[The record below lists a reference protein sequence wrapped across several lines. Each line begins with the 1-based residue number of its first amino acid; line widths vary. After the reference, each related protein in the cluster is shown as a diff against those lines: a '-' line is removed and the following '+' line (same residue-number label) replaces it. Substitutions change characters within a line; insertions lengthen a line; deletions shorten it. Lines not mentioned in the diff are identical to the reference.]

1 MQIVIQFKF
10 LQFYVLTTITIGKG
24 ILFMEKEKSART
36 FKDFCAIAEEFSQC
50 MNDYLYVYNIPGDT
64 YYISERALRRFRMPS
79 NIFQD
84 VANTISTFTYP
95 DDIPLLQKDLSEV
108 NSGLKD
114 ERNLEYR
121 WLSTNGS
128 PVWINVKGRIL
139 KSSDGV
145 ARLMIGCI
153 NEIGKRQKADNVSGL
168 RGESSLEE
176 HLKLLGPSL
185 MDAMF
190 LRIGIDDFKVIN
202 ERHGAEYG
210 NYVLRAVAGCIKQC
224 LRPLQS
230 VYRIVSDEFM
240 VLDLSGSD
248 FREMNRLYHD
258 IRSAVDKVISTEQY
272 KAIYTISAG
281 LLSLKDLA
289 PEVAQDYSQTM
300 KFSEFALTEAK
311 NRGKNQLY
319 FFKPEDYNS
328 FLRMRYIRS
337 SLRKSLEENFNGFE
351 LFFQPIVVS
360 SDGELFAA
368 ETLLR
373 FHTQTGEYV
382 PPLELVSILEES
394 GLIIPVG
401 KWIIRNA
408 LAMCKK
414 CREKYP
420 DFVISVNLSY
430 IQLLKSPLYEDI
442 AESLEKAQ
450 MPPTCLIVELT
461 ESGHLENTPAVQNVW
476 KKLKKLGVSIAL
488 DDFGT
493 GYSNLINIGNLRP
506 NIIKIDRSFTVKALR
521 NDYEHELL
529 IHIIKMVHRIG
540 LNLVVEGI
548 ETHDELERINELHP
562 DYIQGFYYSKPCP
575 AEEFVQKYVTAETIT
590 EF

>member
-1 MQIVIQFKF
+1 
-10 LQFYVLTTITIGKG
+10 
-24 ILFMEKEKSART
+24 MEREYRNPT
-36 FKDFCAIAEEFSQC
+36 FEDFCDIAEEFSLC
-50 MNDYLYVYNIPGDT
+50 MNDYLYVYDISGDT
-64 YYISERALRRFRMPS
+64 YYISQRALKRFRMPA
-79 NIFQD
+79 NRFHN
-84 VANTISTFTYP
+84 VANTISSFTYP
-95 DDIPLLQKDLSEV
+95 DDIALLADDMKKV
-108 NSGLKD
+108 ASGQRS

-121 WLSTNGS
+121 WIGVDGS

-139 KSSDGV
+139 RSPDG
-145 ARLMIGCI
+145 ASQLMIGCI
-153 NEIGKRQKADNVSGL
+153 NEIGQKQKADNVSGL
-168 RGESSLEE
+168 KGESSLQE
-176 HLKLLGPSL
+176 HLKLLG
-185 MDAMF
+185 DQFKNANF
-190 LRIGIDDFKVIN
+190 LRIGIDDFKIIN
-202 ERHGAEYG
+202 ERHGSEYG
-210 NYVLRAVAGCIKQC
+210 NFVLRAVADCIKQC
-224 LRPLQS
+224 LHPFQTA
-230 VYRIVSDEFM
+230 YRIVSDEFLI
-240 VLDLSGSD
+240 LDLSGAGYE
-248 FREMNRLYHD
+248 EMNQLYHD
-258 IRSAVDKVISTEQY
+258 IRSAVDRVISSEQY

-281 LLSLKDLA
+281 LVSLKELKSEDA
-289 PEVAQDYSQTM
+289 KNYSQTT

-319 FFKPEDYNS
+319 FFQSADYEN
-328 FLRMRYIRS
+328 FLRIRYLRS
-337 SLRKSLEENFNGFE
+337 SLRKSLEEDFKGFE
-351 LFFQPIVVS
+351 LYFQPIVVS
-360 SDGELFAA
+360 TDGELFAA

-373 FHTQTGEYV
+373 FRTQTGEYV
-382 PPLELVSILEES
+382 SPLELVSILEES

-401 KWIIRNA
+401 KWILKNA
-408 LAMCKK
+408 LEMCKK

-442 AESLEKAQ
+442 SEALEQAQ

-461 ESGHLENTPAVQNVW
+461 ESGHLENTPVVQNVW

-548 ETHDELERINELHP
+548 ETRDELTQINTLNP
-562 DYIQGFYYSKPCP
+562 DYIQGFYYSRPCP
-575 AEEFVQKYVTAETIT
+575 MNEFVQKYLTAEIT
-590 EF
+590 AVL

>member
-1 MQIVIQFKF
+1 
-10 LQFYVLTTITIGKG
+10 
-24 ILFMEKEKSART
+24 MERENRNQT
-36 FKDFCAIAEEFSQC
+36 FEDFCEIAEEFSQC
-50 MNDYLYVYNIPGDT
+50 MNDYLYVYDIPEDT
-64 YYISERALRRFRMPS
+64 YYICERALKRFKIPS
-79 NIFQD
+79 KVFHD
-84 VANTISTFTYP
+84 VANTISTFTYT
-95 DDIPLLQKDLSEV
+95 DDIPLLMKDLKEV
-108 NSGLKD
+108 SDGQKD

-121 WLSTNGS
+121 WLSPEDA

-139 KSSDGV
+139 KAADGSS
-145 ARLMIGCI
+145 RLMIGCI
-153 NEIGKRQKADNVSGL
+153 NEIGNKQKADNVSGL
-168 RGESSLEE
+168 RGESSLKE
-176 HLKLLGPSL
+176 HLSLLGSSL
-185 MDAMF
+185 SDSMF
-190 LRIGIDDFKVIN
+190 LRIGIDDFKLIN
-202 ERHGAEYG
+202 ERHGTEYG
-210 NYVLRAVAGCIKQC
+210 NFVLRAVADCIRQC
-224 LRPLQS
+224 LTPSQHA
-230 VYRIVSDEFM
+230 YRMVSDEFL
-240 VLDLSGSD
+240 VLDTSGSSFD
-248 FREMNRLYHD
+248 DMNRLYHD
-258 IRSAVDKVISTEQY
+258 IRCAVDKLISAEQY

-281 LLSLKDLA
+281 LVSLPDLKS
-289 PEVAQDYSQTM
+289 EESQNYSQIM

-319 FFKPEDYNS
+319 FFKTEDYDR
-328 FLRMRYIRS
+328 FLRMRYLRS
-337 SLRKSLEENFNGFE
+337 SLQKSLGEDFSGFE
-351 LFFQPIVVS
+351 LCFQPIVVS
-360 SDGELFAA
+360 TDGELFAA

-373 FHTQTGEYV
+373 YHTQTGEYV

-408 LAMCKK
+408 LIMCKM

-442 AESLEKAQ
+442 AEALDEAN
-450 MPPTCLIVELT
+450 MPPACLIVELT

-476 KKLKKLGVSIAL
+476 KKLKNLGVSIAL

-548 ETHDELERINELHP
+548 ETHDELQQINEMNP
-562 DYIQGFYYSKPCP
+562 DYIQGFYYSKPCLLQ
-575 AEEFVQKYVTAETIT
+575 EFARKYLTAEVI
-590 EF
+590 

>member
-1 MQIVIQFKF
+1 
-10 LQFYVLTTITIGKG
+10 
-24 ILFMEKEKSART
+24 MERENRKKT
-36 FKDFCAIAEEFSQC
+36 FEDFCEIAEEFSLC
-50 MNDYLYVYNIPGDT
+50 MNDYLYVYDIPGDT
-64 YYISERALRRFRMPS
+64 YYISRRALDRFKMPA
-79 NIFQD
+79 NIFHD
-84 VANTISTFTYP
+84 VPRTISTFTYS
-95 DDIPLLQKDLSEV
+95 DDIPLLIEDMAEV
-108 NSGLKD
+108 NSGQKD

-121 WLSTNGS
+121 WLGRDGS

-139 KSSDGV
+139 KSSDGT

-176 HLKLLGPSL
+176 HLKLLGSSL
-185 MDAMF
+185 YDAMF

-202 ERHGAEYG
+202 ERHGSEYG
-210 NYVLRAVAGCIKQC
+210 NFVLRAVADCIKKC
-224 LRPLQS
+224 LSPLQS
-230 VYRIVSDEFM
+230 AYRIVSDEFM
-240 VLDLSGSD
+240 VLDLSGAGYE
-248 FREMNRLYHD
+248 EMNRLYHN
-258 IRSAVDKVISTEQY
+258 IRSAVDNIISAEQY

-281 LLSLKDLA
+281 LLSLRDLT
-289 PEVAQDYSQTM
+289 PEEAQNYSQTM

-319 FFKPEDYNS
+319 FYKPEDYKT
-328 FLRMRYIRS
+328 FLRIRYIRS
-337 SLRKSLEENFNGFE
+337 SLRKSLEEDFNGFE
-351 LFFQPIVVS
+351 LYFQPIVVS
-360 SDGELFAA
+360 TDGELFAA

-373 FHTQTGEYV
+373 FRTQTGEYV

-401 KWIIRNA
+401 KWIIKNA
-408 LAMCKK
+408 LIMCKK

-442 AESLEKAQ
+442 AEALEAAS
-450 MPPTCLIVELT
+450 MPPASLIVELT

-548 ETHDELERINELHP
+548 ETHDELERINELNP
-562 DYIQGFYYSKPCP
+562 DYIQGFYYSRPCP
-575 AEEFVQKYVTAETIT
+575 MEEFVQKYLSAEPVT

>member
-1 MQIVIQFKF
+1 
-10 LQFYVLTTITIGKG
+10 
-24 ILFMEKEKSART
+24 MERENRKKT
-36 FKDFCAIAEEFSQC
+36 FEDFCEIAEEFSLC
-50 MNDYLYVYNIPGDT
+50 MNDYLYVYDIPGDT
-64 YYISERALRRFRMPS
+64 YYISRRALDRFKMPA
-79 NIFQD
+79 NIFHD
-84 VANTISTFTYP
+84 VPRTISTFTYS
-95 DDIPLLQKDLSEV
+95 DDIPLLIEDMAEV
-108 NSGLKD
+108 NSGQKD

-121 WLSTNGS
+121 WLGRDGS

-139 KSSDGV
+139 KSSDGT

-176 HLKLLGPSL
+176 HLKLLGSSL
-185 MDAMF
+185 YDAMF

-202 ERHGAEYG
+202 ERHGSEYG
-210 NYVLRAVAGCIKQC
+210 NFVLRAVADCIKKC
-224 LRPLQS
+224 LGPLQS
-230 VYRIVSDEFM
+230 AYRIVSDEFM
-240 VLDLSGSD
+240 VLDLSGAGYE
-248 FREMNRLYHD
+248 EMNRLYHN
-258 IRSAVDKVISTEQY
+258 IRSAVDNIISAEQY

-281 LLSLKDLA
+281 LLSLRDLT
-289 PEVAQDYSQTM
+289 PEEAQNYSQTM

-319 FFKPEDYNS
+319 FYKPEDYKT
-328 FLRMRYIRS
+328 FLRIRYIRS
-337 SLRKSLEENFNGFE
+337 SLRKSLEEDFNGFE
-351 LFFQPIVVS
+351 LYFQPIVVS
-360 SDGELFAA
+360 TDGELFAA

-373 FHTQTGEYV
+373 FRTQTGEYV

-401 KWIIRNA
+401 KWIIKNA
-408 LAMCKK
+408 LIMCKK

-442 AESLEKAQ
+442 AEALEAAS
-450 MPPTCLIVELT
+450 MPPASLIVELT

-548 ETHDELERINELHP
+548 ETHDELERINELNP
-562 DYIQGFYYSKPCP
+562 DYIQGFYYSRPCP
-575 AEEFVQKYVTAETIT
+575 MEEFVQKYLSAEPVT

>member
-1 MQIVIQFKF
+1 
-10 LQFYVLTTITIGKG
+10 
-24 ILFMEKEKSART
+24 MEREYKNQT
-36 FKDFCAIAEEFSQC
+36 FEDFCEIAEEFSLC
-50 MNDYLYVYNIPGDT
+50 MDDYLYVYDISGDT
-64 YYISERALRRFRMPS
+64 YYISERALKRFRIPT
-79 NIFQD
+79 NVFHD
-84 VANTISTFTYP
+84 VADTISTFTYS
-95 DDIPLLQKDLSEV
+95 DDIPLLVEDLKEVVSGQKS
-108 NSGLKD
+108 

-121 WLSTNGS
+121 WLSTDGS
-128 PVWINVKGRIL
+128 PIWINVKGRIL
-139 KSSDGV
+139 DASGGSSK
-145 ARLMIGCI
+145 LMIGCI
-153 NEIGKRQKADNVSGL
+153 NEIGNRQKADNVSGL
-168 RGESSLEE
+168 RGETSLSE
-176 HLKLLGPSL
+176 HMKLLGSSL
-185 MDAMF
+185 NDVSF
-190 LRIGIDDFKVIN
+190 LRIGIDDFKFIN
-202 ERHGAEYG
+202 ERHGSEYG
-210 NYVLRAVAGCIKQC
+210 NFVLRAVADCIKQC
-224 LRPLQS
+224 LGPMQFA
-230 VYRIVSDEFM
+230 YRIVSDEFM
-240 VLDLSGSD
+240 VLDLSGAGYE
-248 FREMNRLYHD
+248 EMNQLYHD
-258 IRSAVDKVISTEQY
+258 IRSAVDAFISSEQY

-281 LLSLKDLA
+281 LLSLKNLA
-289 PEVAQDYSQTM
+289 PEDAQNYSQTM
-300 KFSEFALTEAK
+300 KFSEFALAEAK

-319 FFKPEDYNS
+319 YYKPEDYDN
-328 FLRMRYIRS
+328 FLRIRYLRS
-337 SLRKSLEENFNGFE
+337 SLRKSLEEDFAGFE
-351 LFFQPIVVS
+351 VFYQPIVVS

-373 FHTQTGEYV
+373 YKTQAGEYV

-401 KWIIRNA
+401 KWIIKNA
-408 LAMCKK
+408 LEMCKL

-442 AESLEKAQ
+442 AEALETAN

-540 LNLVVEGI
+540 LNLIVEGV
-548 ETHDELERINELHP
+548 ETHDELEKINALNP
-562 DYIQGFYYSKPCP
+562 DYIQGFYYSRPCP
-575 AEEFVQKYVTAETIT
+575 MEEFAQKYLT
-590 EF
+590 EEAAKEF

>member
-1 MQIVIQFKF
+1 
-10 LQFYVLTTITIGKG
+10 
-24 ILFMEKEKSART
+24 METEYANRT
-36 FKDFCAIAEEFSQC
+36 FEDFCEIAEEFSLC
-50 MNDYLYVYNIPGDT
+50 MNDYLYVYDIPRDT
-64 YYISERALRRFRMPS
+64 YYISKRALQRFRMPA
-79 NIFQD
+79 NIFHD
-84 VANTISTFTYP
+84 VAHTISTFTYS
-95 DDIPLLQKDLSEV
+95 DDIPLLTEDMREV
-108 NSGLKD
+108 RSGRKN

-121 WLSTNGS
+121 WLGLDGS

-139 KSSDGV
+139 NSSDGT

-153 NEIGKRQKADNVSGL
+153 NEIGNRQKADNVSGL
-168 RGESSLEE
+168 KGESSLEE
-176 HLKLLGPSL
+176 HLKLLGSSFR
-185 MDAMF
+185 DAMF

-202 ERHGAEYG
+202 ERHGSEYG
-210 NYVLRAVAGCIKQC
+210 NYVLRAVADCIRQC
-224 LRPLQS
+224 LNPMQS
-230 VYRIVSDEFM
+230 VYRIVSDEFL
-240 VLDLSGSD
+240 VLDLSGAGYD
-248 FREMNRLYHD
+248 EMNRLYHN
-258 IRSAVDKVISTEQY
+258 IRSAVDRVISEEQY

-281 LLSLKDLA
+281 LLSLKDLTT
-289 PEVAQDYSQTM
+289 EDAQNYSQTM

-319 FFKPEDYNS
+319 FYKPEDYNA
-328 FLRMRYIRS
+328 FLRMRYLRS

-360 SDGELFAA
+360 TDGELFAA

-382 PPLELVSILEES
+382 PPMELVSILEES

-401 KWIIRNA
+401 KWIIQNA

-442 AESLEKAQ
+442 AEALETAQ

-548 ETHDELERINELHP
+548 ETHDELERINELNP

-575 AEEFVQKYVTAETIT
+575 AEEFTQKYLAAEMVT
-590 EF
+590 EFQEGQIL

>member
-1 MQIVIQFKF
+1 MAGENRN
-10 LQFYVLTTITIGKG
+10 LT
-24 ILFMEKEKSART
+24 FD
-36 FKDFCAIAEEFSQC
+36 DFCDIAKEFSLC
-50 MNDYLYVYNIPGDT
+50 MNDYLYVYDVTNDT
-64 YYISERALRRFRMPS
+64 YYISERALERFKMP
-79 NIFQD
+79 
-84 VANTISTFTYP
+84 ANTFHNVAETIKSFTYP
-95 DDIPLLQKDLSEV
+95 DDIPLLADDLGEV
-108 NSGLKD
+108 ASGRKD
-114 ERNLEYR
+114 ERNLKYR
-121 WLSTNGS
+121 WMGTDGL

-139 KSSDGV
+139 SGADGSP
-145 ARLMIGCI
+145 RLMIGCI
-153 NEIGKRQKADNVSGL
+153 NEIGNRQKADNISGL
-168 RGESSLEE
+168 LGEASLED
-176 HLKLLGPSL
+176 HIKLLGTSL
-185 MDAMF
+185 SDAMF
-190 LRIGIDDFKVIN
+190 MRIGIDDFKLIN
-202 ERHGAEYG
+202 ERHGTEYG
-210 NYVLRAVAGCIKQC
+210 DYVLRAVADCIRQC
-224 LRPLQS
+224 LSEMQYA
-230 VYRIVSDEFM
+230 YRIVSDEFM
-240 VLDLSGSD
+240 VLDLSGAGFED
-248 FREMNRLYHD
+248 MNKLYHR
-258 IRSAVDKVISTEQY
+258 IRSAVDEVISAEQY

-281 LLSLKDLA
+281 LLSLKDLNA
-289 PEVAQDYSQTM
+289 EDAQDYSQTM

-319 FFKPEDYNS
+319 FFKPEDYRS
-328 FLRMRYIRS
+328 FLRVRYLRS
-337 SLRKSLEENFNGFE
+337 SLRKSLEEDFSGFE

-360 SDGELFAA
+360 TDGELFAA

-373 FHTQTGEYV
+373 YRTHAGEYV
-382 PPLELVSILEES
+382 PPLELVSILEDS

-401 KWIIRNA
+401 KWIIKNA
-408 LAMCKK
+408 LIMCRQ

-442 AESLEKAQ
+442 AEALSEAG
-450 MPPTCLIVELT
+450 MPPACLIVELT

-493 GYSNLINIGNLRP
+493 GYSNLINLGNLRP

-548 ETHDELERINELHP
+548 ETHEELEQINALNP

-575 AEEFVQKYVTAETIT
+575 MEEFAQKYLSAEAPADI
-590 EF
+590 

>member
-1 MQIVIQFKF
+1 
-10 LQFYVLTTITIGKG
+10 
-24 ILFMEKEKSART
+24 MERENRKKT
-36 FKDFCAIAEEFSQC
+36 FEDFCEIAEEFSLC
-50 MNDYLYVYNIPGDT
+50 MNDYLYVYDIPGDT
-64 YYISERALRRFRMPS
+64 YYISRRALDRFKMPA
-79 NIFQD
+79 NIFHD
-84 VANTISTFTYP
+84 VPRTISTFTYS
-95 DDIPLLQKDLSEV
+95 DDIPLLIEDMAEV
-108 NSGLKD
+108 NSGQKD

-121 WLSTNGS
+121 WLGRDGS

-139 KSSDGV
+139 KSSDGT

-176 HLKLLGPSL
+176 HLKLLGSSL
-185 MDAMF
+185 YDAMF

-202 ERHGAEYG
+202 ERHGSEYG
-210 NYVLRAVAGCIKQC
+210 NFVLRAVADCIKKC
-224 LRPLQS
+224 LGPLQS
-230 VYRIVSDEFM
+230 AYRIVSDEFM
-240 VLDLSGSD
+240 VLDLSGAGYE
-248 FREMNRLYHD
+248 EMNRLYHN
-258 IRSAVDKVISTEQY
+258 IRSAVDNIISAEQY

-281 LLSLKDLA
+281 LLSLRDLT
-289 PEVAQDYSQTM
+289 PEEAQNYSQTM

-319 FFKPEDYNS
+319 FYKPEDYKT
-328 FLRMRYIRS
+328 FLRIRYIRS
-337 SLRKSLEENFNGFE
+337 SLRKSLEEDFNGFE
-351 LFFQPIVVS
+351 LYFQPIVVS
-360 SDGELFAA
+360 TDGELFAA

-373 FHTQTGEYV
+373 FRTQTGEYV

-401 KWIIRNA
+401 KWIIKNA
-408 LAMCKK
+408 LIMCKK

-442 AESLEKAQ
+442 AEALEAAS
-450 MPPTCLIVELT
+450 MPPASLIVELT

-506 NIIKIDRSFTVKALR
+506 NIIKIDRCFTVKALR

-548 ETHDELERINELHP
+548 ETHDELERINELNP
-562 DYIQGFYYSKPCP
+562 DYIQGFYYSRPCP
-575 AEEFVQKYVTAETIT
+575 MEEFVQKYLSAEPVT

>member
-1 MQIVIQFKF
+1 
-10 LQFYVLTTITIGKG
+10 
-24 ILFMEKEKSART
+24 MEGEKRNLT
-36 FKDFCAIAEEFSQC
+36 FKDFCEISEEFSLC
-50 MNDYLYVYNIPGDT
+50 MNDYLYVYDIPGDT
-64 YYISERALRRFRMPS
+64 YYISARALKRFNIPS
-79 NIFQD
+79 NVFHN
-84 VANTISTFTYP
+84 VANTISSFTYS
-95 DDIPLLQKDLSEV
+95 DDIPLLLEDMAEV
-108 NSGLKD
+108 NSGRRD

-121 WLSTNGS
+121 WIGLDGS

-153 NEIGKRQKADNVSGL
+153 NEIGKRQKADNVSNL
-168 RGESSLEE
+168 RGESALEE
-176 HLKLLGPSL
+176 QVKLLGSSVS
-185 MDAMF
+185 DAMF
-190 LRIGIDDFKVIN
+190 LRIGIDDFKIIN
-202 ERHGAEYG
+202 ERHGSEYG
-210 NYVLRAVAGCIKQC
+210 DFVLRAVADCIKQC
-224 LRPLQS
+224 LGPMQS

-240 VLDLSGSD
+240 ILDLSGANYD
-248 FREMNRLYHD
+248 DMNHLYHN
-258 IRSAVDKVISTEQY
+258 IRSAVDSIISREQY

-281 LLSLKDLA
+281 LLSLNDLA
-289 PEVAQDYSQTM
+289 PEDAQNYNQTM

-311 NRGKNQLY
+311 TRGKNQLY
-319 FFKPEDYNS
+319 FYKKEDYNT
-328 FLRMRYIRS
+328 FLRTRYIRS
-337 SLRKSLEENFNGFE
+337 SLRKALEEDFNGFE
-351 LFFQPIVVS
+351 LCFQPIVVS
-360 SDGELFAA
+360 TDGELFAA

-401 KWIIRNA
+401 KWIIKNA
-408 LAMCKK
+408 LEMCKK
-414 CREKYP
+414 CRERYP

-442 AESLEKAQ
+442 AEALEAAQ

-548 ETHDELERINELHP
+548 ETHDELEKINELNP

-575 AEEFVQKYVTAETIT
+575 PKEFVQKYLTAEIIT
-590 EF
+590 EFQEGNAHDSI

>member
-1 MQIVIQFKF
+1 MAGENRN
-10 LQFYVLTTITIGKG
+10 LT
-24 ILFMEKEKSART
+24 FE
-36 FKDFCAIAEEFSQC
+36 DFCDIAEEFSLC
-50 MNDYLYVYNIPGDT
+50 MNDYLYVYDVSNDT
-64 YYISERALRRFRMPS
+64 YYISGRALERFRLPA
-79 NIFQD
+79 NIFHN
-84 VANTISTFTYP
+84 VAETIASFTYS
-95 DDIPLLQKDLSEV
+95 DDIPLLTEDLAKVS
-108 NSGLKD
+108 SGESN

-121 WLSTNGS
+121 WIGTDGL
-128 PVWINVKGRIL
+128 PVWLNVKGRIL
-139 KSSDGV
+139 SDSDGSP
-145 ARLMIGCI
+145 RLMIGCI
-153 NEIGKRQKADNVSGL
+153 NEIGNRQKADNISGL
-168 RGESSLEE
+168 LGESSLED
-176 HLKLLGPSL
+176 HLKLLGSSL
-185 MDAMF
+185 GDAMF
-190 LRIGIDDFKVIN
+190 MRIGIDDFKLIN
-202 ERHGAEYG
+202 ERHGTEYG
-210 NYVLRAVAGCIKQC
+210 DYVLRAVADCIKGC
-224 LRPLQS
+224 LGEMQYA
-230 VYRIVSDEFM
+230 YRIVSDEFM
-240 VLDLSGSD
+240 VLDLAGSGFD
-248 FREMNRLYHD
+248 EMNKLYHQ

-281 LLSLKDLA
+281 LLSLRNLNRED
-289 PEVAQDYSQTM
+289 AQDYSQTM

-319 FFKPEDYNS
+319 FFKPEDYES
-328 FLRMRYIRS
+328 FLRMRYLRS
-337 SLRKSLEENFNGFE
+337 SLRKSLEEDFSGFE

-360 SDGELFAA
+360 TDGELFAA

-373 FHTQTGEYV
+373 FRTRAGEYV
-382 PPLELVSILEES
+382 PPLELVSILEDS

-401 KWIIRNA
+401 KWIIKNA
-408 LAMCKK
+408 LAMCRQ

-442 AESLEKAQ
+442 AEALEEAK
-450 MPPTCLIVELT
+450 MPPACLIVELT

-548 ETHDELERINELHP
+548 ETHEELEQINELNP

-575 AEEFVQKYVTAETIT
+575 MEEFARKYLAENGAADI
-590 EF
+590 